1 MPHSQSDILRLVEQ
15 CRAAMRVV
23 LPLGSEFEETS
34 EKTRIEYVKLGLTLV
49 KRATQNNDRL
59 TDALLDTHRPTTFY
73 KRMAAMR
80 YCLWLQHVDLCN
92 EMRESSLCEG
102 GTDSIGV
109 EFKDRLQRHLDWLTQ
124 YHAARC
130 QGLPPDRQKRKSKRQ
145 ALRGL
150 PQHWR
155 EFLCKRGVAGKYNL
169 ALLTAALSGCRPAEL
184 VAGVYIWRD
193 FDETLQKEVINI
205 DIAGA
210 KVKVR
215 QGQPRRIIHFAASD
229 NHPLIESMNQLL
241 DQQDEPVLKV
251 QIANAGNFTVEI
263 RRLCKCLWPAHRQAI
278 TAYCLRHQWAA
289 DAKRTQSA
297 DSVSRGLGHASAKT
311 RRNYGQAQQA
321 SKVGA
326 LRPLA
331 ITVERSIK
339 PLSTKSLL
347 SKARPSAPEPEVP

>member
-1 MPHSQSDILRLVEQ
+1 MPHNQSGILRLVEQ
-15 CRAAMRVV
+15 CRAAMRAV
-23 LPLGSEFEETS
+23 LPRGGKFNEMS
-34 EKTRIEYVKLGLTLV
+34 EKTRIEYIKLGRILL
-49 KRATQNNDRL
+49 KRANSNNDRL
-59 TDALLDTHRPTTFY
+59 TDALLDTQRPTTFY

-80 YCLWLQHVDLCN
+80 YCLWLQHVDLCS
-92 EMRESSLCEG
+92 EMRESSICEG
-102 GTDSIGV
+102 ATDSIGV

-124 YHAARC
+124 YHAVRC

-150 PQHWR
+150 PRHWR
-155 EFLCKRGVAGKYNL
+155 ESLCKRGAAGKYSV

-241 DQQDEPVLKV
+241 DQQDEPVLKA

-263 RRLCKCLWPAHRQAI
+263 RRLCKSLWPANRQAI

-321 SKVGA
+321 SKAGA

-331 ITVERSIK
+331 VTVERGIK
-339 PLSTKSLL
+339 PLSTKSPL
-347 SKARPSAPEPEVP
+347 SKARPSVPEPEMP

>member
-1 MPHSQSDILRLVEQ
+1 MPHNQSGILRLVEQ
-15 CRAAMRVV
+15 CRAAMRAV
-23 LPLGSEFEETS
+23 LPRGGKFNEMS
-34 EKTRIEYVKLGLTLV
+34 EKTRIEYIKLGRILL
-49 KRATQNNDRL
+49 KRANSNNDRL
-59 TDALLDTHRPTTFY
+59 TDALLDTQRPTTFY

-80 YCLWLQHVDLCN
+80 YCLWLQHVDLCS
-92 EMRESSLCEG
+92 EMRESSICEG
-102 GTDSIGV
+102 ATDSIGV

-124 YHAARC
+124 YHAVRC

-150 PQHWR
+150 PRHWR
-155 EFLCKRGVAGKYNL
+155 ESLCKRGAAGKYSV

-241 DQQDEPVLKV
+241 DQQDEPVLKA

-263 RRLCKCLWPAHRQAI
+263 RRLCKSLWPANRQAI

-311 RRNYGQAQQA
+311 RRDYGQAQQA
-321 SKVGA
+321 SKAGA

-331 ITVERSIK
+331 VTVERSIK
-339 PLSTKSLL
+339 PLSTTSPLL
-347 SKARPSAPEPEVP
+347 KARASVAEPEMP

>member
-1 MPHSQSDILRLVEQ
+1 MPHDRSDILQLVEQ
-15 CRAAMRVV
+15 CRAAMRAV
-23 LPLGSEFEETS
+23 LPLGGKYNEMSA
-34 EKTRIEYVKLGLTLV
+34 KTRIEYIKLGHILL
-49 KRATQNNDRL
+49 KRAASSNDRL
-59 TDALLDTHRPTTFY
+59 TDALLDTQRPTTFY

-102 GTDSIGV
+102 ATDSIGV

-124 YHAARC
+124 YHAVRC
-130 QGLPPDRQKRKSKRQ
+130 QGLPPARQKRKSKRQ

-155 EFLCKRGVAGKYNL
+155 ESLCKRGVAGKYSL

-210 KVKVR
+210 KVKAC

-241 DQQDEPVLKV
+241 DHEDEPVLRV

-321 SKVGA
+321 SKAGA

-331 ITVERSIK
+331 VTVERSIK

-347 SKARPSAPEPEVP
+347 SKARPSAPEPEMP